1 MEFFSQVW
9 AIVTQYYPYLLSGVG
24 MTMLIAVT
32 GTAVG
37 FLIGMLTGVIRTA
50 PRSRHGAVRVLHR
63 IVNGLIAVYIEIFRG
78 TPMMVQAMVIYYGAA
93 QLLGWDMDPLW
104 AGLFIVSINTGA
116 YMSETM
122 RGGIQSVDAGQDEG
136 AEAIGMGRGQ
146 TMFLVILPQAFRSII
161 PQVGNYLISNIKD
174 TSMLSV
180 ITVGELFYRGRE
192 AAGQYFRFFEVFLI
206 VSCIYLF
213 MTTVATLLLRLVEKK
228 LSGPKNYDMCDNR

>member
-1 MEFFSQVW
+1 
-9 AIVTQYYPYLLSGVG
+9 
-24 MTMLIAVT
+24 
-32 GTAVG
+32 
-37 FLIGMLTGVIRTA
+37 
-50 PRSRHGAVRVLHR
+50 
-63 IVNGLIAVYIEIFRG
+63 
-78 TPMMVQAMVIYYGAA
+78 MMVQAMVIYDGAA